1 MIPPSL
7 SHLLAVGAGIGTLFA
22 NHVSA
27 LDTTT
32 VKTDNG
38 VVKGFTDES
47 FPNVAQFLG
56 IPYAEPPAGK
66 RRWSPA
72 VAKGRFGTLDAS
84 QQGPAC
90 PQAEPSNSGPWRPEF
105 LIKPNS
111 TSEDCLY
118 LNVWTPFKARGGN
131 KEKLPVLVWVHG
143 GGFTGVRYL
152 SSFSPL
158 VRVKWLTYRAGRW

>member
-1 MIPPSL
+1 MMIPPSV
-7 SHLLAVGAGIGTLFA
+7 SHLLAVGAGIGTL
-22 NHVSA
+22 VSA

-56 IPYAEPPAGK
+56 IPYAEPPVGK
-66 RRWSPA
+66 RRWAPA
-72 VAKGRFGTLDAS
+72 VTKGRFGTLDAS
-84 QQGPAC
+84 HQGPAC

-118 LNVWTPFKARGGN
+118 LNVWTPYKARASN
-131 KEKLPVLVWVHG
+131 KGKLPVLVWIHG
-143 GGFTGVRYL
+143 GGFTGVRYI
-152 SSFSPL
+152 SSFSSSM
-158 VRVKWLTYRAGRW
+158 RVN